1 MSAASRGSRRSTC
14 AATSSWSRR
23 GAGRSICPTPGTG
36 SMRPVFDESA
46 FDEFPAMSHRCCRAA
61 ARRCAISGRRSTGG
75 RMRARTAN
83 RGARMM
89 GGLGALAVLA
99 AGLSGCVSVA
109 LTGVASPGIA
119 ASEERG
125 IGGALTDTRIRDDIN
140 EKWLN
145 ESMDILQKVDLSVQE
160 GRVLLTGSVPTPEM
174 RLEAVKLVWQVEGIR
189 EVMNEIQ
196 VGEGSSAGD
205 YARDV
210 WILTQLRSDILFDR
224 AVQSVNYSV
233 DAVKGTVYLM
243 GVAQNQTEL
252 ERVTNYARNLRY
264 VKRVVS
270 YVRIKDQPAPASG
283 APPSSAST
291 RPPVAPGAQAPAPAP
306 GGANVQAPPPPVAPT
321 PLGNDPARAP

>member
-1 MSAASRGSRRSTC
+1 
-14 AATSSWSRR
+14 
-23 GAGRSICPTPGTG
+23 
-36 SMRPVFDESA
+36 
-46 FDEFPAMSHRCCRAA
+46 
-61 ARRCAISGRRSTGG
+61 
-75 RMRARTAN
+75 MRARTLN
-83 RGARMM
+83 RVARMI

-99 AGLSGCVSVA
+99 TGLSGCVSVA
-109 LTGVASPGIA
+109 LTGVASAGIA

-125 IGGALTDTRIRDDIN
+125 IGGALTDTRIRADIN

-145 ESMDILQKVDLSVQE
+145 ASMDILQKVDSSVQE

-210 WILTQLRSDILFDR
+210 WITTQLRSDILFDR

-243 GVAQNQTEL
+243 GVAQSQSEL

-270 YVRIKDQPAPASG
+270 YVRIKDRPVV
-283 APPSSAST
+283 PSSAST
-291 RPPVAPGAQAPAPAP
+291 QAPGTPATPAAPGPAVAPPAPQPPAPVGSDPGRAPVESAPLQAPGRPS
-306 GGANVQAPPPPVAPT
+306 
-321 PLGNDPARAP
+321 